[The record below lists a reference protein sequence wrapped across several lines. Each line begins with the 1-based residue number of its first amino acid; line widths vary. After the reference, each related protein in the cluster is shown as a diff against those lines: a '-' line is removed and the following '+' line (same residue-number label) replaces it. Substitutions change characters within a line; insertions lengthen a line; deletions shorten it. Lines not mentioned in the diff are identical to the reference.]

1 MVDRLPF
8 SKLRVTTR
16 TPSRILFRFLLN
28 LLPASRFYPLTMVT
42 AIYPGTFD
50 PVTNGHLD
58 ILQRACHLFDK
69 VIVGVAPNARKAPL
83 FDAAQRAEFIATNIR
98 DLNAEVRCF
107 DGLVVDFAKQVG
119 AAALIRGLRAV
130 SDFEFEFQ
138 MTQMNR
144 DLDPEVE
151 TIFLMPGARYFFT
164 SSTLMKQV
172 SFYDPER
179 ISKFV
184 PLNVA
189 AALKRKFDHD

>member
-1 MVDRLPF
+1 MA
-8 SKLRVTTR
+8 
-16 TPSRILFRFLLN
+16 I
-28 LLPASRFYPLTMVT
+28 

-58 ILQRACHLFDK
+58 ILQRATHIFER
-69 VIVGVAPNARKAPL
+69 VVVGVAPNELKNPL
-83 FDAAQRAEFIATNIR
+83 FSAEERIEFIAANAK
-98 DLNAEVRCF
+98 DLNVEVRLF
-107 DGLVVDFAKQVG
+107 EGLVVDFARNNG
-119 AAALIRGLRAV
+119 ATVLIRGLRAV

-144 DLDPEVE
+144 DLDPGIE

-189 AALKRKFDHD
+189 AALKRKFNHQ

>member
-1 MVDRLPF
+1 MAD
-8 SKLRVTTR
+8 SM
-16 TPSRILFRFLLN
+16 
-28 LLPASRFYPLTMVT
+28 AH

-58 ILQRACHLFDK
+58 ILHRAAHIFERI
-69 VIVGVAPNARKAPL
+69 VVGVAPNPQKKPL
-83 FDAAQRAEFIATNIR
+83 FSVEERIELMRSNISEG
-98 DLNAEVRCF
+98 NIEVTVV
-107 DGLVVDFAKQVG
+107 DGLVVDFARAHQATV
-119 AAALIRGLRAV
+119 LIRGLRAV

-144 DLDPEVE
+144 DLDPEIE

-164 SSTLMKQV
+164 SSTMMKQV
-172 SFYDPER
+172 AYFDPER

-189 AALKRKFDHD
+189 AALKRKFDHQ

>member
-1 MVDRLPF
+1 M
-8 SKLRVTTR
+8 
-16 TPSRILFRFLLN
+16 
-28 LLPASRFYPLTMVT
+28 AT

-58 ILQRACHLFDK
+58 ILRRACHIFDK
-69 VIVGVAPNARKAPL
+69 VIVGVAPNELKHPL
-83 FDAAQRAEFIATNIR
+83 FTAEERMELISQNIN
-98 DLNAEVRCF
+98 DWNAEVVLF
-107 DGLVVDFAKQVG
+107 EGLVVDFARRNNATV
-119 AAALIRGLRAV
+119 LIRGLRAV

-144 DLDPEVE
+144 DLDPGIE
-151 TIFLMPGARYFFT
+151 TIFLMPGNRYFFT
-164 SSTLMKQV
+164 SSTIMKQV
-172 SFYDPER
+172 AFYDPER

>member
-1 MVDRLPF
+1 M
-8 SKLRVTTR
+8 S
-16 TPSRILFRFLLN
+16 I
-28 LLPASRFYPLTMVT
+28 

-50 PVTNGHLD
+50 PITNGHLD
-58 ILQRACHLFDK
+58 ILTRATRIFDK
-69 VIVGVAPNARKAPL
+69 VVVAVAPNAAKKPL
-83 FDAAQRAEFIATNIR
+83 FTVDERMRFIEGNVQ
-98 DLNAEVRCF
+98 DLNVEVTQF
-107 DGLVVDFAKQVG
+107 SGLIVDYAHSIGAK
-119 AAALIRGLRAV
+119 ALIRGLRAV

-144 DLDPEVE
+144 DLDPDIE

-179 ISKFV
+179 VAKFV

-189 AALKRKFDHD
+189 AGLKKKFGH

>member
-1 MVDRLPF
+1 MM
-8 SKLRVTTR
+8 
-16 TPSRILFRFLLN
+16 
-28 LLPASRFYPLTMVT
+28 AT

-58 ILQRACHLFDK
+58 ILRRACQIFDK
-69 VIVGVAPNARKAPL
+69 VIVGVAPNAHKQPL
-83 FDAAQRAEFIATNIR
+83 FSTEERIDMIKANVG
-98 DLNAEVRCF
+98 DWNVEVVIF
-107 DGLVVDFAKQVG
+107 EGLLVDFARRTG
-119 AAALIRGLRAV
+119 ANVLIRGLRAV

-179 ISKFV
+179 IAKFV

-189 AALKRKFDHD
+189 AALKRKFDHE

>member
-1 MVDRLPF
+1 MGSFPVV
-8 SKLRVTTR
+8 SKNI
-16 TPSRILFRFLLN
+16 PPPDFLLN
-28 LLPASRFYPLTMVT
+28 LPAGFACDTLLTMVT

-58 ILQRACHLFDK
+58 ILHRATHIFDK
-69 VIVGVAPNARKAPL
+69 VIVGVAPNELKNPL
-83 FDAAQRAEFIATNIR
+83 FSLKERIELIAANVEE
-98 DLNAEVRCF
+98 LNVVVKPFE
-107 DGLVVDFAKQVG
+107 GLVVDFARNNNATV
-119 AAALIRGLRAV
+119 LIRGLRAV

-144 DLDPEVE
+144 DLDPEIE

-172 SFYDPER
+172 SYYNPER
-179 ISKFV
+179 IEKFV

-189 AALKRKFDHD
+189 AALKRKFNHQ

>member
-1 MVDRLPF
+1 M
-8 SKLRVTTR
+8 
-16 TPSRILFRFLLN
+16 
-28 LLPASRFYPLTMVT
+28 AT

-58 ILQRACHLFDK
+58 ILRRACHIFDK
-69 VIVGVAPNARKAPL
+69 VIVGVAPNELKHPL
-83 FDAAQRAEFIATNIR
+83 FTAEERMELISQNIN
-98 DLNAEVRCF
+98 DWNAEVVLF
-107 DGLVVDFAKQVG
+107 EGLVVDFARRNNATV
-119 AAALIRGLRAV
+119 LIRGLRAV

-144 DLDPEVE
+144 DLAPEVE

>member
-1 MVDRLPF
+1 VWRLFPARRRF
-8 SKLRVTTR
+8 CLTWPRV
-16 TPSRILFRFLLN
+16 FFFLIGM
-28 LLPASRFYPLTMVT
+28 AI

-58 ILQRACHLFDK
+58 ILRRATHIFEH
-69 VIVGVAPNARKAPL
+69 VVVGVAPNELKHPL
-83 FDAAQRAEFIATNIR
+83 FSAEERIELISANVADWR
-98 DLNAEVRCF
+98 VDVRLF
-107 DGLVVDFAKQVG
+107 EGLVVDFARNNG
-119 AAALIRGLRAV
+119 ATVLIRGLRAV

-144 DLDPEVE
+144 DLDPEIE

-179 ISKFV
+179 IGKFV

-189 AALKRKFDHD
+189 AALKRKFNHQ

>member
-1 MVDRLPF
+1 M
-8 SKLRVTTR
+8 
-16 TPSRILFRFLLN
+16 
-28 LLPASRFYPLTMVT
+28 AT
-42 AIYPGTFD
+42 AIYPGSFD

-58 ILQRACHLFDK
+58 ILHRACHIFDK
-69 VIVGVAPNARKAPL
+69 VIVGVAKNEMKNPL
-83 FDAAQRAEFIATNIR
+83 FSVEERMDLILTNLEHDNIVVCEF
-98 DLNAEVRCF
+98 EC
-107 DGLVVDFAKQVG
+107 LVVDFARSVG
-119 AAALIRGLRAV
+119 ASVLIRGLRAV

-144 DLDPEVE
+144 DLGPDIE

-179 ISKFV
+179 IQKFV

-189 AALKRKFDHD
+189 AALKRKFGHN

>member
-1 MVDRLPF
+1 
-8 SKLRVTTR
+8 
-16 TPSRILFRFLLN
+16 
-28 LLPASRFYPLTMVT
+28 MVT

-58 ILQRACHLFDK
+58 ILQRATHIFDK
-69 VIVGVAPNARKAPL
+69 VIVGVAPNDLKHPL
-83 FDAAQRAEFIATNIR
+83 FTLKERIELIEANVGE
-98 DLNAEVRCF
+98 LNVEVKPF
-107 DGLVVDFAKQVG
+107 EGLVVDFARNNNAKV
-119 AAALIRGLRAV
+119 LIRGLRAV

-144 DLDPEVE
+144 DLDPEIE

-172 SFYDPER
+172 SFYDPQR
-179 ISKFV
+179 IAKFV

-189 AALKRKFDHD
+189 AALKRKFNHQ